1 MESESMEI
9 QSTIAVLDLN
19 VYDCCFHLEGNA
31 VEPIKMLKNEFRF
44 FLSDSPV
51 TNGISVEILDEVLPY
66 EELPTAVATTYTPRN
81 IALTEGDCT
90 YIAYSS
96 KALGIWDRSKKLFRL
111 YSSDPDY
118 QYEAIY
124 LFLLSRIGELLD
136 VKQMHRIH
144 SMALSYQ
151 GKAIL
156 AILPMGGGKSTIC
169 SALLQYQEFNFLSDD
184 SPMIGADGSVH
195 AFPLRLGLL
204 PGNEKEIP
212 EQYVRHIQRMEFGP
226 KVLVDYEYFAHRVQP
241 SAEPGIIFL
250 GRRSLSEDC
259 RIEPVGMVEQYK
271 SILADCVVGLGLY
284 QGLEFVMRSSPLEL
298 FAKVGI
304 AWSRFSNARKLFAK
318 SKVYRLV
325 LGRDRVHNAETVRA
339 FIHEQLD

>member
-1 MESESMEI
+1 METI
-9 QSTIAVLDLN
+9 STVLDLN
-19 VYDCCFHLEGNA
+19 VYGCLFHLEGDA
-31 VEPIKMLKNEFRF
+31 VKPIEMLKNEFRF
-44 FLSDSPV
+44 FLSNSPV
-51 TNGISVEILDEVLPY
+51 TDGISIEILAQEPPY
-66 EELPTAVATTYTPRN
+66 GELPTAVATTYTPRN

-90 YIAYSS
+90 YIAYSNR
-96 KALGIWDRSKKLFRL
+96 ALGIWDRSKQLFRL
-111 YSSDPDY
+111 YSNDPDY

-144 SMALSYQ
+144 SMALSYK

-169 SALLQYQEFNFLSDD
+169 SSLLQYQEFNFLSDD
-184 SPMIGADGSVH
+184 SPMIAADGSIL

-212 EQYVRHIQRMEFGP
+212 EQYIRRIQRMEFGP
-226 KVLVDYEYFAHRVQP
+226 KVLVDYEYFAPRVQP
-241 SAEPGIIFL
+241 TAEPGIIFL
-250 GRRSLSEDC
+250 GRRSLSNDC
-259 RIEPVGMVEQYK
+259 RIEEIGLIEQYK

-298 FAKVGI
+298 FAKIGI
-304 AWSRFSNARKLFAK
+304 AWSRFSNARKLFSK

-325 LGRDRVHNAETVRA
+325 LGRDRVHNAETVRQ
-339 FIHEQLD
+339 FIHKQFDD